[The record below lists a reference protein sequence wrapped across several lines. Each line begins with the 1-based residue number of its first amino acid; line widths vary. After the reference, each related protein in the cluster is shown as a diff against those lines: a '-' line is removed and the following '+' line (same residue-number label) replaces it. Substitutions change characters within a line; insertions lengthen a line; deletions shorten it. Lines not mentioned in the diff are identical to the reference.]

1 MPGFHVTIYAM
12 PYSMNG
18 YDGTSFWQSTP
29 TQNIADYEG
38 YFTPKQYAPIYRMLP
53 VLEAWRIPTLLGQ
66 EPAFI
71 YACAVMGGA
80 PTDEAGVRNLLT
92 RLGRFQLVYCFANFA
107 GGLDLYVQGPAG
119 TPMYIKF
126 SSASSWD
133 PTYWWVASDWRFVGL
148 VPMAEWAEL
157 DRSRL

>member
-38 YFTPKQYAPIYRMLP
+38 YFTPKPYAPIFRMLP
-53 VLEAWRIPTLLGQ
+53 VLEAWRVPTLLGQ

-71 YACAVMGGA
+71 YSCSVMGGA
-80 PTDEAGVRNLLT
+80 PTDEAGVR
-92 RLGRFQLVYCFANFA
+92 
-107 GGLDLYVQGPAG
+107 
-119 TPMYIKF
+119 
-126 SSASSWD
+126 
-133 PTYWWVASDWRFVGL
+133 
-148 VPMAEWAEL
+148 
-157 DRSRL
+157 